1 MLPQQHCYRIGL
13 MVAELA
19 AITLPFGL
27 AMMVAFRWVV

>member
-1 MLPQQHCYRIGL
+1 MLRHQPWSRISL